1 MMIRLRRRLHRK
13 DRPGYSVRKEVG
25 MHTAIH
31 SVFGI
36 KSFRLHLTLGL
47 AVLLFLVP
55 AMSANAQPDPVK
67 EELLITLIALPDEQL
82 AQLFDLAAV
91 LNESEDSMNL
101 LMEAPRDF
109 LLNEGID
116 LPHDQFQITG
126 VNFLLP
132 PAVEEEP
139 WFGIA
144 EPLEGYVFD
153 PKGIGIFYGNVAI
166 LIQKAFEPVAE
177 GTAVEEIG
185 HRFDMLQ
192 FISDQFDE
200 DTLDLIRNVLRE
212 LEEMDPEDP
221 RRLEFLANPR
231 EYLIGQ
237 ELTLPAR
244 LYRIIAIDLTR
255 AEAAGSVVSD
265 VIRPGLG
272 TVKVGIG
279 VFYNNVGIFL
289 QQAI

>member
-1 MMIRLRRRLHRK
+1 MMIYLRRQLHRK
-13 DRPGYSVRKEVG
+13 DRSGYSVRKEVG
-25 MHTAIH
+25 MHHVIH
-31 SVFGI
+31 SFLGT

-47 AVLLFLVP
+47 AALLFLVP
-55 AMSANAQPDPVK
+55 AISGNTQPSPVK
-67 EELLITLIALPDEQL
+67 EELLKTLIALPDEQL
-82 AQLFDLAAV
+82 AQLVDLAAV
-91 LNESEDSMNL
+91 LNESEDSINL

-116 LPHDQFQITG
+116 LPNDQFQITG

-132 PAVEEEP
+132 PVVEEEP

-177 GTAVEEIG
+177 GTAMEEIG

-192 FISDQFDE
+192 FISDQFE
-200 DTLDLIRNVLRE
+200 GETLDLIRDVLRE

-221 RRLEFLANPR
+221 RRFEFLANPR

-237 ELTLPAR
+237 NLTLPAR
-244 LYRIIAIDLTR
+244 LYRIIAVDLTR
-255 AEAAGSVVSD
+255 AEAASSVISD
-265 VIRPGLG
+265 GIRPGLG
-272 TVKVGIG
+272 TVREGIG

-289 QQAI
+289 QQAV